1 MTKFISK
8 SLVYDVNKNTA
19 RLIFRNSSLEFLVF
33 ILTTHVP
40 QPLNI
45 FILKNLDSMSNEMLF
60 RVLGSKFGMGYLK
73 FLKKDRKK
81 LLKDH

>member
-1 MTKFISK
+1 MYILGGSDKLDIFEGRYYLRGV
-8 SLVYDVNKNTA
+8 SLG
-19 RLIFRNSSLEFLVF
+19 
-33 ILTTHVP
+33 
-40 QPLNI
+40 PLNI

-73 FLKKDRKK
+73 FLEKDRKK